1 MFSSGTSQIL
11 AASLRA
17 QAAWLHLS
25 GDEANARNAHLL
37 AGNMQTM
44 PVTENPLLAA
54 LVAVG
59 FQEFDARKLGNYGYG
74 RFPDVVTSLEY
85 EMSQL
90 ESTLRNLRQETSNL
104 RLEAA
109 SLRSPERIERVA
121 RRDLHLRLPS
131 ADQVITVD

>member
-1 MFSSGTSQIL
+1 MADTTIKALPKINGFALRRPNLLPVLGFIAL
-11 AASLRA
+11 LLMVSLFFVWSRV
-17 QAAWLHLS
+17 Q
-25 GDEANARNAHLL
+25 
-37 AGNMQTM
+37 
-44 PVTENPLLAA
+44 
-54 LVAVG
+54 
-59 FQEFDARKLGNYGYG
+59 
-74 RFPDVVTSLEY
+74 VTSLEY